1 MNAHSTASA
10 HLDVACHINVLLP
23 DADPNDLPVALQVL
37 AEAGYSHVVLPPLD
51 PAAVDAGELARVFAD
66 HTVAPITIA
75 AGQAGEADVS
85 SGDADERAAG
95 AAALRRI
102 VELTAALGGDQMN
115 GVPYGPFGAPG
126 GPTSRAAV
134 ERSAR
139 EVGAV
144 ADFAHE
150 NGIAMT
156 FEVLNRYETSLVNT
170 AAQAVA
176 YVEMSGSA
184 HLRIHLDT
192 FHMAVEEADMSEAI
206 RTAMPLLGYLELGQ
220 SGRGLL
226 STGAVDLPEIV
237 RAALDDGYVGR
248 WGVEAFSRSV
258 LPTPAADMLAIW
270 RAPYD
275 DGAEVAADA
284 MRVIQRGWS
293 SSIAGRRA
301 HRLSR
306 GIPA

>member
-1 MNAHSTASA
+1 MTLDSTARS

-23 DADPNDLPVALQVL
+23 DAAPGDLPAALGAL
-37 AEAGYSHVVLPPLD
+37 ADAGYTRVVLPPLD
-51 PAAVDAGELARVFAD
+51 PAQTDAPALARVFAD
-66 HTVAPITIA
+66 AGIAPITIA
-75 AGQAGEADVS
+75 GGQAGAADVS

-95 AAALRRI
+95 AALLRS
-102 VELTAALGGDQMN
+102 VVDLTVALGGDQMN
-115 GVPYGPFGAPG
+115 GVPYGPFGPPG

-144 ADFAHE
+144 ADYAHE
-150 NGIAMT
+150 HGITMT

-176 YVEMSGSA
+176 YVGLSETE

-192 FHMAVEEADMSEAI
+192 FHMAVEEADISEAI
-206 RTAMPLLGYLELGQ
+206 RVAMPLLGYLELGQ
-220 SGRGLL
+220 SGRGPL
-226 STGAVDLPEIV
+226 SAGALDVPEIV
-237 RAALDDGYVGR
+237 RAALDDGYGGR

-258 LPTPAADMLAIW
+258 LPTPVADMLAIW

-275 DGAEVAADA
+275 DGAELASDA

-293 SSIAGRRA
+293 HSIVGRRA
-301 HRLSR
+301 QRLSR
-306 GIPA
+306 GVPA

>member
-1 MNAHSTASA
+1 MNRESTASA
-10 HLDVACHINVLLP
+10 HLDVACHINALLP
-23 DADPNDLPVALQVL
+23 DAAPGDLPGALRAL
-37 AEAGYSHVVLPPLD
+37 AEAGYSRIVLPPLD
-51 PAAVDAGELARVFAD
+51 PAGTDAVALARVLAE
-66 HTVAPITIA
+66 HGIAPITIA
-75 AGQAGEADVS
+75 GGQESGADVS
-85 SGDADERAAG
+85 SEDPDERAAG
-95 AAALRRI
+95 AAALRGF
-102 VELTAALGGDQMN
+102 VDLTAALGGDQMN
-115 GVPYGPFGAPG
+115 GVPYGPFGPPA

-144 ADFAHE
+144 ADYAHDR
-150 NGIAMT
+150 GITMT

-176 YVEMSGSA
+176 YVAMSGSE

-192 FHMAVEEADMSEAI
+192 FHMAVEEADISEAI

-220 SGRGLL
+220 SGRGPL
-226 STGAVDLPEIV
+226 STGAVDIPEVV
-237 RAALDDGYVGR
+237 RAALDDGYEGR

-258 LPTPAADMLAIW
+258 LSTPAADMLAIW

-275 DGAEVAADA
+275 DGAELAADA
-284 MRVIQRGWS
+284 MRVIRRGWS
-293 SSIAGRRA
+293 RSISGRRA
-301 HRLSR
+301 QRLSR

>member
-1 MNAHSTASA
+1 MNRESTASA
-10 HLDVACHINVLLP
+10 HLDVACHINAFLP
-23 DADPNDLPVALQVL
+23 DAAPGDLPAALRAL
-37 AEAGYSHVVLPPLD
+37 AEAGYSRIVLPPLD
-51 PAAVDAGELARVFAD
+51 PAGTDAVALARVLAE
-66 HTVAPITIA
+66 HGIAPITIA
-75 AGQAGEADVS
+75 GGQGSGADVS
-85 SGDADERAAG
+85 SEDPDERAAG
-95 AAALRRI
+95 AAALRGI
-102 VELTAALGGDQMN
+102 VDLTAALGGDQMN
-115 GVPYGPFGAPG
+115 GVPYGPFGPPA

-144 ADFAHE
+144 ADYAHDR
-150 NGIAMT
+150 GITMT

-176 YVEMSGSA
+176 YVAMSGSE

-192 FHMAVEEADMSEAI
+192 FHMAVEEADISEAI

-220 SGRGLL
+220 SGRGPL
-226 STGAVDLPEIV
+226 STGAVDIPEVV
-237 RAALDDGYVGR
+237 RAALDDGYEGR

-258 LPTPAADMLAIW
+258 LSTPAADMLAIW

-275 DGAEVAADA
+275 DGAELAADA
-284 MRVIQRGWS
+284 MRVIRRGWS
-293 SSIAGRRA
+293 RSISGRRA
-301 HRLSR
+301 QRLSR

>member
-1 MNAHSTASA
+1 
-10 HLDVACHINVLLP
+10 
-23 DADPNDLPVALQVL
+23 
-37 AEAGYSHVVLPPLD
+37 
-51 PAAVDAGELARVFAD
+51 
-66 HTVAPITIA
+66 
-75 AGQAGEADVS
+75 
-85 SGDADERAAG
+85 
-95 AAALRRI
+95 
-102 VELTAALGGDQMN
+102 
-115 GVPYGPFGAPG
+115 
-126 GPTSRAAV
+126 
-134 ERSAR
+134 
-139 EVGAV
+139 
-144 ADFAHE
+144 
-150 NGIAMT
+150 
-156 FEVLNRYETSLVNT
+156 VLNRYETSLVNT

-176 YVEMSGSA
+176 YVEMSGSE

-301 HRLSR
+301 QRLSR